1 VLPAVPRSAPA
12 LARLTAVVLLA
23 LGLVLAVPGTA
34 SAHTELRS
42 SDPADGGTVTTP
54 LPAVTLTF
62 SARVL
67 GGEVTV
73 TGPDGTPVGTGEVVH
88 DGAVLTAPVT
98 LTAAG
103 RHTVTWSAVAADG
116 HVLDGAFAFEHA
128 PAALPTTGAPSPGTP
143 ATAAPTTVQPPD
155 GDPGGPASPT
165 ADPTASSAT
174 AERSATADPT
184 ASSAGTDPA
193 SSSGDDGTPGWVLP
207 TTGAAALAALLG
219 GGLVARRRRR

>member
-12 LARLTAVVLLA
+12 LARLTAVALLA

-34 SAHTELRS
+34 AAHTALRS
-42 SDPADGGTVTTP
+42 TDPAADGTVTAP
-54 LPAVTLTF
+54 LAAVTLVF

-73 TGPDGTPVGTGEVVH
+73 TGPDGTPAGTGEVVH

-103 RHTVTWSAVAADG
+103 RHTVTWSAVADDG
-116 HVLDGAFAFEHA
+116 HVLDGSFAFEHA
-128 PAALPTTGAPSPGTP
+128 PAAALPTTGAPSPGTP

-155 GDPGGPASPT
+155 GDPGDPAGATASATAGPT
-165 ADPTASSAT
+165 ADPT
-174 AERSATADPT
+174 EP
-184 ASSAGTDPA
+184 SAGTDTA
-193 SSSGDDGTPGWVLP
+193 ASSGDGGTPGWALP
-207 TTGAAALAALLG
+207 SAGAAALAALLAG
-219 GGLVARRRRR
+219 GVLARRRRR

>member
-1 VLPAVPRSAPA
+1 M
-12 LARLTAVVLLA
+12 
-23 LGLVLAVPGTA
+23 
-34 SAHTELRS
+34 
-42 SDPADGGTVTTP
+42 
-54 LPAVTLTF
+54 
-62 SARVL
+62 
-67 GGEVTV
+67 

-88 DGAVLTAPVT
+88 VGAVLTAPVT

-143 ATAAPTTVQPPD
+143 ATAAPTTAQPPD

-165 ADPTASSAT
+165 TSGTADPTASSAT
-174 AERSATADPT
+174 AEPSATADPT

-193 SSSGDDGTPGWVLP
+193 SSSGDGGTPGWVLP